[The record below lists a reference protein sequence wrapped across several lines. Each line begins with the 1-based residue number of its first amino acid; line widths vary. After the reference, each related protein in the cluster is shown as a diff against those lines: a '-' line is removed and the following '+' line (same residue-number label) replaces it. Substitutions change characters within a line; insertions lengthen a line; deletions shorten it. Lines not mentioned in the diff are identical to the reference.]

1 MSARAVLLALAIL
14 LLPAPA
20 ARADGDPASDYL
32 LSQPTFLPPDAGIPT
47 AYQNQL
53 NQIVA
58 DAKAN
63 HFEIRVALIA
73 TPYDLGSVGV
83 LNNKPKQYARFLGQE
98 LAFVYRGRLLV
109 VMPNGLGVS
118 RDGKAVPAYQAV
130 VDRLPAPGKDG
141 AALASTATRAVAK
154 LAASSGVVL
163 PVPPL
168 KGATSTS
175 NQNYERV
182 VIAVVA
188 ALAVAGLVAVRLL
201 RRRRRA

>member
-1 MSARAVLLALAIL
+1 MSARAVLLALAVL
-14 LLPAPA
+14 FVAAPA

-63 HFEIRVALIA
+63 HYEIRVALIA
-73 TPYDLGSVGV
+73 TPYDLGSVSV

-98 LAFVYRGRLLV
+98 LAFIYRGRLLV

-118 RDGKAVPAYQAV
+118 RNG
-130 VDRLPAPGKDG
+130 
-141 AALASTATRAVAK
+141 
-154 LAASSGVVL
+154 
-163 PVPPL
+163 
-168 KGATSTS
+168 
-175 NQNYERV
+175 
-182 VIAVVA
+182 
-188 ALAVAGLVAVRLL
+188 
-201 RRRRRA
+201 

>member
-1 MSARAVLLALAIL
+1 VA
-14 LLPAPA
+14 APA

-63 HFEIRVALIA
+63 HYEIRVALIA
-73 TPYDLGSVGV
+73 TPYDLGSVSV

-98 LAFVYRGRLLV
+98 LAFIYRGRLLV

-118 RDGKAVPAYQAV
+118 RNGKAVPTYQAV

-141 AALASTATRAVAK
+141 AALASAATRAVAK
-154 LAASSGVVL
+154 LAASSGVL
-163 PVPPL
+163 LTVPPL
-168 KGATSTS
+168 KGATSKP

-201 RRRRRA
+201 RRRTRRA